1 MVTLDFT
8 KQLTLYIDAR
18 RVIMLQRSGGLKNLK
33 DTEVFYPVRGTQIS
47 LLKYHSSCAFF
58 SLKIASVYMKAF
70 LFCKKVGALPHK

>member
-47 LLKYHSSCAFF
+47 LFKYTTVRVHFFLLKSQAY
-58 SLKIASVYMKAF
+58 I
-70 LFCKKVGALPHK
+70 